1 MAGEGGGERSRE
13 ASTMGGGGASPLLGV
28 AHKALRARPRGGTRG
43 GGGDPP
49 SLGHRS
55 RGARVT
61 LPRPP
66 PPARPCAPSCPQ
78 DFLQGDCSKARQ
90 KLSWKPRVA
99 FDVSESPVLRPGGR
113 GPGGGEGWTARR
125 AGAGGPGVPLTRAHA
140 LPAGAGARDGGGRRG
155 AHEDQ
160 PQRLSARR
168 GPGQP
173 RFAAAGKGPAD
184 SFSSDRFWNH
194 DVLITY
200 LLHLK
205 LYPRQLRLWG
215 FQMVFLFSY

>member
-1 MAGEGGGERSRE
+1 
-13 ASTMGGGGASPLLGV
+13 MGGGGRAGVASPLLGE
-28 AHKALRARPRGGTRG
+28 AHEALRARPWGGTRG

-49 SLGHRS
+49 SFGRRS

-66 PPARPCAPSCPQ
+66 PPARLCAPSCPQ

-90 KLSWKPRVA
+90 KLGWKPRVT

-113 GPGGGEGWTARR
+113 GPGGRGRGCGEEGR
-125 AGAGGPGVPLTRAHA
+125 GAGVPLTRAHA
-140 LPAGAGARDGGGRRG
+140 LPAGAGAGDGGGRRG

-160 PQRLSARR
+160 PQRLSAWR
-168 GPGQP
+168 GPGRP
-173 RFAAAGKGPAD
+173 RFAAAGKGPAN

-200 LLHLK
+200 SLHLK